1 MCLQRYC
8 RARIS
13 STCSLA
19 RPRSYSRGT
28 IAPFPSRVSS
38 SQSGGQRFHS
48 IWTLKCQ
55 PPLCNPRNPRLAD
68 NCRPLISVADTFGP
82 QDGEAARSALIE
94 LCASL
99 PHSDSGVQALQ
110 DIRTVS
116 FDRISKKALVEA
128 LHETGHWDAWRGP
141 NDQGKP
147 HPLTTGELSRL
158 LRRFGIR
165 ARTHWPIPRLPGSKS
180 SSGYRRADFEQ
191 AWADHCPENDTSTH
205 PSKIIAL
212 AKP

>member
-1 MCLQRYC
+1 MP
-8 RARIS
+8 A
-13 STCSLA
+13 
-19 RPRSYSRGT
+19 
-28 IAPFPSRVSS
+28 
-38 SQSGGQRFHS
+38 
-48 IWTLKCQ
+48 
-55 PPLCNPRNPRLAD
+55 PLCNPRNPRLAD
-68 NCRPLISVADTFGP
+68 NCRPVVSVADTFGP
-82 QDGEAARSALIE
+82 PHGEAARAALIE

-99 PHSDSGVQALQ
+99 PHSDSGVQVLQ

-141 NDQGKP
+141 TIKASPTRSQGVSCRACCAGSGSRPDQLADTP
-147 HPLTTGELSRL
+147 
-158 LRRFGIR
+158 
-165 ARTHWPIPRLPGSKS
+165 LPGSKS
-180 SSGYRRADFEQ
+180 FSGYRRADFEQ